1 VVLEMVGRFDEGTT
15 RLIAELFVT
24 LLLTIN
30 ISKSTISRLRL
41 PVPARRVSVSLER
54 EARDLDSQ
62 CRLLE
67 LAYVA

>member
-1 VVLEMVGRFDEGTT
+1 MVGRFDEGTT